1 MTVDYKVLPTNCD
14 LSACA
19 LEQAAFVVGPAF
31 VYYLHIHPK
40 RVWAT
45 AQITKHDFINSNRPL
60 TPQISIVVDEGVE
73 TESEWF
79 LCANGKA
86 CGSLGV
92 S

>member
-1 MTVDYKVLPTNCD
+1 MTIDYKVLPIDSD
-14 LSACA
+14 LAPCT
-19 LEQAAFVVGPAF
+19 LEQAAFEVGPAF

-45 AQITKHDFINSNRPL
+45 AQITKHDYINSNRPL
-60 TPQISIVVDEGVE
+60 NPQISIVVDEGIEV
-73 TESEWF
+73 ESEWF

-86 CGSLGV
+86 CGSVGV